1 MGPKNAGKA
10 RRHSGKIFT
19 AVRATIHFRKS
30 PLFSPR
36 TVSFLRVLWYRH
48 PSPDVMFPCFQD
60 HPDGQIAIA
69 GQLAGPLSDGS
80 AAMRPSMRHSGTASS
95 FKLPG
100 SPVYIPRA
108 RKGRPIRA
116 RRALQLVP
124 YERLLS
130 LVEISRAV

>member
-1 MGPKNAGKA
+1 
-10 RRHSGKIFT
+10 
-19 AVRATIHFRKS
+19 
-30 PLFSPR
+30 
-36 TVSFLRVLWYRH
+36 
-48 PSPDVMFPCFQD
+48 MFPCFQD

-108 RKGRPIRA
+108 RKGRPKELVVHFNSFHMNDFLALLKFPA
-116 RRALQLVP
+116 RFEDDARDD
-124 YERLLS
+124 
-130 LVEISRAV
+130 VELEAGWPDEGNFISYSPFP